1 MSATLQAF
9 DVYVRYPE
17 PLIGGETVRVQ
28 AHNQAHATLLVR
40 AMRAEKNWPRGST
53 YLPRMVDRSTYRC
66 NLVDGVL
73 A

>member
-1 MSATLQAF
+1 MSLQAF

-40 AMRAEKNWPRGST
+40 SMRAKAGWPKGST
-53 YLPRMVDRSTYRC
+53 YTPRMVDRSAYRC